1 MSELDSYF
9 DLAESLIETYKPR
22 NDLFAAVDDMF
33 YFRWNFPAGMP
44 DWVMKTISTAPHD
57 AVMTTVRTFATV
69 EPYHKVLPMLPN
81 EANRQ
86 RANEIETA
94 LRYNMRRAGRRND
107 AKLEWDVMWSATQYA
122 EVAAQVIYLPYQ
134 IKVLK
139 ALANDTGS
147 KKMKAKARRAEAAK
161 RFGDFAYIVHNPA
174 NVYPEWSEYGPEGVL
189 TIRVRA
195 VDEFRNTW
203 GDLSRNVVTD
213 TDYDEGKIS
222 YVTSFDY
229 TNYETRCVWGVL
241 SETPDIAVRGAGV
254 KIMEEDNKLGFIP
267 YGIRRWGNSLSTE
280 TNERVMPLLHSIYL
294 SGKWDMLNV
303 FESLDASLAIKRAA
317 QPQYAA
323 ELPPGQD
330 IELDNTEPVGTAKL
344 PAGTRGFTPLPSQSV
359 DQRLTVQKA
368 QFTSDIWQGSV
379 AKVLQSL
386 EFPSGTAYSSVN
398 QILSVATGSLSPY
411 KLLGENTLAEIDHQS
426 LCWVKYYGAEY
437 DKSATLYGYYSD
449 KTNAGKSVSLPHDT
463 LNPDDLDIEV
473 TLTADIPVDRLQQ
486 INGAVLLKQNF
497 RVPEDELLEDLGLG
511 NPADLAKRR
520 DLEDYKATYIQA
532 DLKRI
537 AMQPDL
543 EAAQEQMEMQMGA
556 AQQQNQEAMAQ
567 EQAAREQEAMI
578 ANAQQNASPGNE
590 NLGGMGMNPAMGGTP
605 PVQGNRGQR

>member
-9 DLAESLIETYKPR
+9 DLAEGLIETYKPR

-44 DWVMKTISTAPHD
+44 EWVMKTISTAPHD

-86 RANEIETA
+86 RANEVETA
-94 LRYNMRRAGRRND
+94 LAYNMRRAGRRND
-107 AKLEWDVMWSATQYA
+107 AKLEWDIMWSATQYA

-139 ALANDTGS
+139 ALANDANS
-147 KKMKAKARRAEAAK
+147 KKIAAKARRAEAAK
-161 RFGDFAYIVHNPA
+161 RFGDFAYIVHNPGS
-174 NVYPEWSEYGPEGVL
+174 VYPEWSEYGPEGVL
-189 TIRVRA
+189 TIRVQT

-203 GDLSRNVVTD
+203 GDLSKKVVTD
-213 TDYDEGKIS
+213 TDYDEGKVS

-229 TNYETRCVWGVL
+229 ENYEKRCAWGVL
-241 SETPDIAVRGAGV
+241 SDTSDIAVRGPGV
-254 KIMEEDNKLGFIP
+254 KMLEKDNKLGFIP
-267 YGIRRWGNSLSTE
+267 YAIRRWGNSLSTN
-280 TNERVMPLLHSIYL
+280 TDERVMPLLQSIYL

-317 QPQYAA
+317 EPEYAG
-323 ELPPGQD
+323 EFPSGQSPTV
-330 IELDNTEPVGTAKL
+330 DNTEPVGYIDL
-344 PAGTRGFTPLPSQSV
+344 PAGTRNFNKLPAQSV
-359 DQRLTVQKA
+359 DQRLTMQKA
-368 QFTSDIWQGSV
+368 QFTSDIWQGAV

-411 KLLGENTLAEIDHQS
+411 KILGENSLSEIDHQM
-426 LCWVKYYGAEY
+426 LCWVKYFGAEY

-449 KTNAGKSVSLPHDT
+449 KTNAGKSVSLPYDT
-463 LNPDDLDIEV
+463 LNPDELDIEV
-473 TLTADIPVDRLQQ
+473 TLTADIPVDKLQQ

-497 RVPEDELLEDLGLG
+497 RVPEDELLEGLGLG

-520 DLEDYKATYIQA
+520 DLEDYKAAYIQA
-532 DLKRI
+532 DLQRI
-537 AMQPDL
+537 AMAPQL
-543 EAAQEQMEMQMGA
+543 E
-556 AQQQNQEAMAQ
+556 AQQQQMAQ
-567 EQAAREQEAMI
+567 QAEMQQAQQSQAMEQEMMAREQEA
-578 ANAQQNASPGNE
+578 ALAGAEQNASPGNE
-590 NLGGMGMNPAMGGTP
+590 NLGGMGMNPAMGGMP
-605 PVQGNRGQR
+605 PVQANRGQR